1 MPMVGLG
8 TFLSKDPEELETV
21 LKSAILEK
29 GYRHIDCAQGYG
41 NEDVLGRVLKYC
53 FEQGIKREDLFI
65 VTKCLPAK
73 HDAVEK
79 SLEESLEKLQLT
91 YVDLYLVHHMCPKID
106 GETWEITGPSIEKV
120 WK

>member
-41 NEDVLGRVLKYC
+41 NEDVLGRVLKHC
-53 FEQGIKREDLFI
+53 FE
-65 VTKCLPAK
+65 
-73 HDAVEK
+73 
-79 SLEESLEKLQLT
+79 
-91 YVDLYLVHHMCPKID
+91 
-106 GETWEITGPSIEKV
+106 
-120 WK
+120 